1 MGHASHQGNHGPV
14 FDDHGGTYSRM
25 GGGAAS
31 HISSNPAACP
41 FLSTLP
47 VPPKATAP
55 WTAKHLQVR
64 ARMCREGARRVK
76 WRGRLECSRPHAPPD
91 WQFV

>member
-41 FLSTLP
+41 FLSNLP

-55 WTAKHLQVR
+55 WTAKHLQVWQHGH
-64 ARMCREGARRVK
+64 MCTGCQEGNGECESRVSPEIPDC
-76 WRGRLECSRPHAPPD
+76 RG
-91 WQFV
+91 